1 MSMAILL
8 ALQGATLLLAGLYW
22 RAGSEL
28 SRELAEAR
36 AEQLRLGLALER
48 AEARLAR
55 IEAADPRHV
64 ATMAAALEFLALC
77 GLPGGATHVVRDA
90 EA

>member
-22 RAGSEL
+22 RAG
-28 SRELAEAR
+28 RELAEAR